1 MQNKLTPKKEKEAR
15 KGKGEELIREECK
28 DEAGF
33 HEAIT
38 QIVQSYVRSEST
50 RFRLQIKK
58 TQNTY

>member
-50 RFRLQIKK
+50 VPDSGFR
-58 TQNTY
+58 